1 LVPPSVYGVEAYSY
15 ASRFVLRDVAG
26 FFPGGD
32 TLGSTKTQLIVA
44 WAADS
49 RAYAF
54 DFGALVFINVP
65 DQLREQ
71 ILQSFAA
78 PLPREPHPPLH
89 EDFLI
94 EVRPGAQVG
103 VEMAFDRVVV
113 PELGPISMTVIAYVL
128 AQSTAIDY
136 YDEDVQAIL
145 DRIGTIA
152 TQVFQHGKPRGRQR
166 DLVRF
171 VGVAINSQVEI
182 ISSISLLDK
191 PDITWEDEHADRLH
205 DKLRHHL
212 EIGERYKALEAKL
225 LVIREALQ
233 ALLDLSSHRRMLFI
247 EVAILLLILVETAVG
262 LLKLH

>member
-1 LVPPSVYGVEAYSY
+1 VYSVEAYSY
-15 ASRFVLRDVAG
+15 ASRFVLRDVVT
-26 FFPGGD
+26 FFPEGD
-32 TLGSTKTQLIVA
+32 SAQSTKTQLVIA

-49 RAYAF
+49 MAYAF

-65 DQLREQ
+65 DAQREQ
-71 ILQSFAA
+71 VLARFAA
-78 PLPREPHPPLH
+78 HLPREPHPPLH

-94 EVRPGAQVG
+94 EVRPGAAIGIEV
-103 VEMAFDRVVV
+103 AFDRVVV

-152 TQVFQHGKPRGRQR
+152 TEVFQHGKPRGQQR

-171 VGVAINSQVEI
+171 VGAAINSQVEI

-233 ALLDLSSHRRMLFI
+233 ALLELASERRMLFL
-247 EVAILLLILVETAVG
+247 EVAILFLILLETAVG

>member
-1 LVPPSVYGVEAYSY
+1 MAPPNVYPVEAYSY
-15 ASRFVLRDVAG
+15 ASRFVLRDIAT
-26 FFPGGD
+26 FFHDGD
-32 TLGSTKTQLIVA
+32 TARSTKTQLVIE
-44 WAADS
+44 WAPDS
-49 RAYAF
+49 VAYAF

-65 DQLREQ
+65 DALREQ
-71 ILQSFAA
+71 ILASFAA
-78 PLPREPHPPLH
+78 HLPREPHPPLH

-94 EVRPGAQVG
+94 EVRPGAAIG
-103 VEMAFDRVVV
+103 IEMAFDRVVV

-136 YDEDVQAIL
+136 YDEDLQAIL

-152 TQVFQHGKPRGRQR
+152 TEVFQHGKPRGKQR
-166 DLVRF
+166 DMVRF
-171 VGVAINSQVEI
+171 VGAAINSQVEI
-182 ISSISLLDK
+182 ISSILLLDK
-191 PDITWEDEHADRLH
+191 PDITWEDELADRLH

-233 ALLDLSSHRRMLFI
+233 ALLELASERRMFFL
-247 EVAILLLILVETAVG
+247 EVGILMLILLETAVG